1 MTSCG
6 TSGTPPA
13 GRPTPPAA
21 HGRAG
26 ARPRR
31 GVPAGQLAVGSLAAP
46 GLPTNASGPAPPPEA
61 GVRHGGFLLEQRTD
75 DIDRAASR
83 GEHEPTGMIES
94 GVAGM
99 VTAEREEPRLG
110 EAVA

>member
-1 MTSCG
+1 MG
-6 TSGTPPA
+6 EPA
-13 GRPTPPAA
+13 GD
-21 HGRAG
+21 
-26 ARPRR
+26 
-31 GVPAGQLAVGSLAAP
+31 LAVGYLAET
-46 GLPTNASGPAPPPEA
+46 GLRTNASGPSLPPEA

-75 DIDRAASR
+75 DIDRAATR

-110 EAVA
+110 EAVDDAADA